1 MKNIHLNMGP
11 VTNSIIID
19 NLTGIGSLVEGTD
32 SINLAKKILMTEA
45 GYYIDNK
52 EETDPVHR
60 RYFEAKYDALASQK
74 INKLSYER
82 HPFWFAKEKD
92 QYIERQTRKTTRV
105 VDDYLEARLY
115 MNNKYPTPP
124 LSPTTTTQIEKR
136 LQRVNIGTSE
146 APAVAANDWYEDD
159 GFVAVR
165 GRSNK
170 KKGNGYTGST
180 GSNTRG

>member
-1 MKNIHLNMGP
+1 MGP

-105 VDDYLEARLY
+105 VDDYLEARLN